1 MQALLVRVGIDCTDG
16 GNWNGPVDSKS
27 GDFVYVPIAETK
39 SLRDGFERFYDEL
52 QPALML
58 VWGRTR
64 LAEAFAALPTRPDL
78 GLRKSSISKH
88 RSPFQIKRVLREENG
103 IFRDVVAIR
112 E

>member
-1 MQALLVRVGIDCTDG
+1 MKALLVRVGIDCTDG
-16 GNWNGPVDSKS
+16 GNWNGSVDSKS
-27 GDFVYVPIAETK
+27 GDFVYVPTAETK

-58 VWGRTR
+58 VLERTR
-64 LAEAFAALPTRPDL
+64 LAEAFAALPTHPDL
-78 GLRKSSISKH
+78 GLRNRRFQTSLAI
-88 RSPFQIKRVLREENG
+88 QIKRVLREENG